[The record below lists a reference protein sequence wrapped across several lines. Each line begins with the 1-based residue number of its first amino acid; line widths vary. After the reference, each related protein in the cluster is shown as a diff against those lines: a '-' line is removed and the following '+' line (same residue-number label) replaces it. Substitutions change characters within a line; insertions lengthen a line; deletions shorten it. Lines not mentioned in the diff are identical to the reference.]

1 MELMERVAK
10 GRKKMSVQA
19 AMMEKKEEAR
29 KKKKSVENGNWW
41 RWGRIWRCTKK
52 VLVAQANKNK
62 A

>member
-29 KKKKSVENGNWW
+29 KKKKSVENGNW
-41 RWGRIWRCTKK
+41 
-52 VLVAQANKNK
+52 
-62 A
+62 